1 MEHDHLAQVVSAK
14 SGYLSVRSGDLLNRW
29 VSLPV
34 EVSKTKTTPMA
45 WGRFFGPL
53 SIYPIRK
60 RDVLQSDTRS
70 ESPRINHPSIGSRKS
85 SDSPTWGVCRLEG
98 LMLSS
103 SLRHPR
109 DPQYPTDNV
118 TQFVTE
124 VLEGDWGPCADNRP
138 KKIFLNHGVISYKL
152 RSHSVRVLGFWL
164 RWFLPLFGE
173 NLY

>member
-1 MEHDHLAQVVSAK
+1 MTTWLRLSRQRVATCQWGLGTSWTGGFHFQLRCQKPKQPQWHGADFSDHC
-14 SGYLSVRSGDLLNRW
+14 RF
-29 VSLPV
+29 
-34 EVSKTKTTPMA
+34 TPFEN
-45 WGRFFGPL
+45 GTFCSRT
-53 SIYPIRK
+53 
-60 RDVLQSDTRS
+60 QC
-70 ESPRINHPSIGSRKS
+70 ESPRINHPSIGSQKP

-173 NLY
+173 DLY